1 MTLILP
7 GALPLSPGASRPDAQ
22 VKFNGSGG
30 EFVTMCVKG
39 AFLQLLTFGF
49 YRFWLATDI
58 RRHLWSHTAVEGEP
72 LEYTGRGKELF
83 VGFLIALAILVPI
96 NVAYFAVGIW
106 AETAQ
111 AFASLPF
118 ILFFVLFGQFAL
130 YRARRYRLTRSIWR
144 GVRFWMTGSGWSYAF
159 RWLGW
164 GLLTALTLGLA
175 LPWMRAALERY
186 KLENTWYGDL
196 RGAFVG
202 RGADFFVRGLG
213 YWLFFITPLILL
225 AIGAFTTLGLKE
237 LIADLDIDIDVPTM
251 QGYEAVGSM
260 LAGAGAIWLVLV
272 PLLWP
277 FFRALEWRWWAA
289 GVRFGDLSLKCD
301 ISGWSL
307 LGVYVKLF
315 FMSLIVAFGV
325 SMALPSVPE
334 WP

>member
-1 MTLILP
+1 MLFR
-7 GALPLSPGASRPDAQ
+7 S
-22 VKFNGSGG
+22 
-30 EFVTMCVKG
+30 
-39 AFLQLLTFGF
+39 
-49 YRFWLATDI
+49 
-58 RRHLWSHTAVEGEP
+58 HLWSHTAVEGEP

-213 YWLFFITPLILL
+213 Y
-225 AIGAFTTLGLKE
+225 
-237 LIADLDIDIDVPTM
+237 
-251 QGYEAVGSM
+251 
-260 LAGAGAIWLVLV
+260 
-272 PLLWP
+272 
-277 FFRALEWRWWAA
+277 
-289 GVRFGDLSLKCD
+289 
-301 ISGWSL
+301 
-307 LGVYVKLF
+307 
-315 FMSLIVAFGV
+315 
-325 SMALPSVPE
+325 
-334 WP
+334 